1 MNCVEF
7 KSFVRGYHAYTS
19 VWTPVVDEI
28 LELIREP
35 NNVKDNQAMAVV
47 KDSVVV
53 GHLPKRLAPTVFLFL
68 SRDCNSGDVQITGNK
83 VNRGAGYGLEV
94 PCIYRFYGP
103 SRYLKVLQE
112 YVDL

>member
-35 NNVKDNQAMAVV
+35 NNVKDNQAVAVV

-68 SRDCNSGDVQITGNK
+68 SRDCNSGDVQITGNILH
-83 VNRGAGYGLEV
+83 VSLAN
-94 PCIYRFYGP
+94 
-103 SRYLKVLQE
+103 LQTTKFLLPTNSE
-112 YVDL
+112 